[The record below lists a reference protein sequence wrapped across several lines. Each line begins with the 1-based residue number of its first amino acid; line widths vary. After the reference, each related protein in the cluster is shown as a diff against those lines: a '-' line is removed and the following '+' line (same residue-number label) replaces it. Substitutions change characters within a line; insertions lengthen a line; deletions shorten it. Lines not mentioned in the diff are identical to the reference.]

1 MTPKSL
7 PSTTTFTPVP
17 DPLLGDVLRSIDS
30 LAELKCILRALWHI
44 HRKKGA
50 LRCVTLAELRTD
62 PVLQGELDAEETED
76 AMNGRAGQ
84 RIFAKARV
92 RTREGRMV
100 TVYVLNQQS
109 QRLALQKF
117 LRGKAVLP
125 QREEVLQTVPAGATN
140 RPSVF
145 DLYEQEIGMI
155 TPLVA
160 DELKSAEADYPREWT
175 ETAIREA
182 ALSGKRSWPYVR
194 AILRRWEREG
204 KSDGKFGRH
213 SKAVNPQRYVEEF
226 VQRRGNP
233 PGG

>member
-17 DPLLGDVLRSIDS
+17 DPLLGEVLNSIDN
-30 LAELKCILRALWHI
+30 LGELKCILRALWQL
-44 HRKKGA
+44 HRKKA
-50 LRCVTLAELRTD
+50 PLRCVTLAELKAD
-62 PVLQGELDAEETED
+62 PVLEGELDADEIED
-76 AMNGRAGQ
+76 AMNGKAGQ
-84 RIFAKARV
+84 GIFAKARMQTV
-92 RTREGRMV
+92 EGQMV

-125 QREEVLQTVPAGATN
+125 AREEAFQTVPAGATR
-140 RPSVF
+140 RPSLF

-160 DELKSAEADYPREWT
+160 DELKAAEEEYPLEWI
-175 ETAIREA
+175 ETAVREA
-182 ALSGKRSWPYVR
+182 ALSGKRSWPYVK
-194 AILRRWEREG
+194 AILSRWNREG

-213 SKAVNPQRYVEEF
+213 TKTVNPQRYVEEF
-226 VQRRGNP
+226 VQRRGSP